1 MVTINLLA
9 KLLFTCTFLT
19 AACGGKVTF
28 PLKPS
33 PVPGYKYTTVFGVHL
48 FSQTSVPESKLQ
60 HGASVLAAWLDNDQD
75 GCVDTPAAVTALTEA
90 GATQAG
96 THESSIL
103 DLSLSIP
110 R

>member
-1 MVTINLLA
+1 MSGS
-9 KLLFTCTFLT
+9 
-19 AACGGKVTF
+19 CGERVTF
-28 PLKPS
+28 PLQPS

-48 FSQTSVPESKLQ
+48 FSQTSVPEAKLQ

-75 GCVDTPAAVTALTEA
+75 GCVDTPAAVTALTA
-90 GATQAG
+90 ARATQAG